1 MAIRSLPW
9 TLDFGSQIQNGA
21 TQFDFSL
28 APLIPRGVGAVRVLG
43 WHMKGSALPPAVKV
57 SFSSDSS
64 NTVSAF
70 YSRAAAQYTATP
82 ARLIQN
88 GVLLQPNTSLTE
100 EDHEFQVP
108 VLVIDGLQAGLQALR
123 VSVTDYDGAAV
134 SIDNSC
140 VLRLEVVVNYA
151 AAAYPDPGRHFST
164 DNYFMTSGQRPNQS

>member
-1 MAIRSLPW
+1 MIRSLPW
-9 TLDFGSQIQNGA
+9 TLDFGAQIQNGA

-43 WHMKGSALPPAVKV
+43 WHMKASSLPASVKI

-82 ARLIQN
+82 ALLIQN
-88 GVLLQPNTSLTE
+88 GILIQPNTTLTE
-100 EDHEFQVP
+100 EDHEYQVP
-108 VLVIDGLQAGLQALR
+108 VLVIDGLQSGLQGLR

-134 SIDNSC
+134 SIDNKL
-140 VLRLEVVVNYA
+140 VLRLSVDVNYA
-151 AAAYPDPGRHFST
+151 APAYPNPARHFST

>member
-1 MAIRSLPW
+1 M
-9 TLDFGSQIQNGA
+9 DFGSQVQNGA

-43 WHMKGSALPPAVKV
+43 WHMKGGALPASIKV

-88 GVLLQPNTSLTE
+88 GILIQPNTGLTE
-100 EDHEFQVP
+100 EDHEYQVP
-108 VLVIDGLQAGLQALR
+108 VLVIDGLQSGLSGLR

-134 SIDNSC
+134 TISTSF
-140 VLRLEVVVNYA
+140 VLRLMLDINYA
-151 AAAYPDPGRHFST
+151 APAYPDPSRHFST
-164 DNYFMTSGQRPNQS
+164 DNYFMTSGQRPNQ